1 MRQKQGLIS
10 HAFDDTGFTGRNLTD
25 VRGNNRLKAMRD
37 GRDLHGQIELF
48 QSHMAMRFTK
58 GRLGLKH
65 V

>member
-1 MRQKQGLIS
+1 MCQKQGLIS
-10 HAFDDTGFTGRNLTD
+10 HAFDDTGFAGRNLTD
-25 VRGNNRLKAMRD
+25 VRRNDRLEAMRD

-48 QSHMAMRFTK
+48 QSHMTMRFTK

>member
-1 MRQKQGLIS
+1 
-10 HAFDDTGFTGRNLTD
+10 
-25 VRGNNRLKAMRD
+25 MRD

-48 QSHMAMRFTK
+48 QSHMTMRFTK